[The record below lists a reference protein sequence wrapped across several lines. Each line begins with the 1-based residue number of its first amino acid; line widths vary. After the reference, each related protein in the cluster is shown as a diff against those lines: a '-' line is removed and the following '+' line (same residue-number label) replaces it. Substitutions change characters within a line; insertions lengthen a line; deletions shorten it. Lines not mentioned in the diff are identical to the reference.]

1 MGPSGLLAVQEIRRG
16 RGRFSAVVAAL
27 SLIVFLVL
35 ILAALADGLFYGATG
50 AVRSTTAT
58 AYAFSDDAEGSLIRS
73 RLDEADVARFAAA
86 PGVERAGPVGVLL
99 TGGSGP
105 EGELDLA
112 VFGIDM
118 GGPGTPTTL
127 VEGRLPDPGE
137 TGVAVADAQLSR
149 LGVGV
154 GVGSSVAVGGVPAE
168 IVGIVSDTSYQLQP
182 TIWTSVPTWREMR
195 DAVRPELRGQP
206 TSINAVALVAGSSAD
221 LAAIAAAVPGTTV
234 LTAEATGLAIPGVEQ
249 QSSTLNSII
258 YTTLAVAALVVAL
271 FFALLVLE
279 KRELFAALKALGTP
293 TTRLGVAVIAQ
304 AMVATV
310 LGIVLGTLVAR
321 LFGLVI
327 PAGVPTLFRV
337 DTLVTIAVFTLVA
350 GFVGAL
356 FSLRRIARI
365 DPATAIG
372 GSL

>member
-1 MGPSGLLAVQEIRRG
+1 MGPAGMLATSEIRRG
-16 RGRFSAVVAAL
+16 RGRFAAVVSAL

-35 ILAALADGLFYGATG
+35 ILGALADGLFFGATG

-58 AYAFSDDAEGSLIRS
+58 AFGFSSEAEGSLIRS
-73 RLDEADVARFAAA
+73 RLDESDVARFAAA
-86 PGVERAGPVGVLL
+86 PGVESAGPVGVLL
-99 TGGSGP
+99 TGGRGP

-112 VFGIDM
+112 VFGVAM

-137 TGVAVADAQLSR
+137 VGVVAADTQLQRFGVA
-149 LGVGV
+149 LGSAVSVGAVSAEVV
-154 GVGSSVAVGGVPAE
+154 GF
-168 IVGIVSDTSYQLQP
+168 VSDTSYQLQP
-182 TIWTSVPTWREMR
+182 TIWTSVDTWRAMR
-195 DAVRPELRGQP
+195 DAVRPELSGQP
-206 TSINAVALVAGSSAD
+206 TAINAVALVTAADAD
-221 LAAIAAAVPGTTV
+221 LTAIAAEVSDTTV

-249 QSSTLNSII
+249 QASTLNSII

-293 TTRLGVAVIAQ
+293 TSRLGVAVIVQ
-304 AMVATV
+304 AVVSSA
-310 LGIVLGTLVAR
+310 LGVVIGALVAR
-321 LFGLVI
+321 GFGLLI
-327 PAGVPTLFRV
+327 PAQVPTLFRT